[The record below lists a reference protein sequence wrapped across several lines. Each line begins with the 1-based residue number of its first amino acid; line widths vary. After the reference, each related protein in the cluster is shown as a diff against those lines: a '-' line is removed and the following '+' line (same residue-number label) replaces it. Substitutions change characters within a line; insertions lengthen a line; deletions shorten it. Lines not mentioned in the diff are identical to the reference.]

1 MIKVGIN
8 GFGRIGR
15 CVVRALQAS
24 PRKDEIEIV
33 HINDLCDA
41 KLSAHLLKY
50 DTTHGAF
57 PGAVAAAGEDKLSVA
72 GKDIGYS
79 QLRDATKL
87 PWGDLGVDVVMECTG
102 IFASKDK
109 AQVHLDAGGK
119 RVLISAPAKEVDLTV
134 CYGINH
140 EKITAEH
147 KIISNASCT
156 TNCLA
161 PPVKAIQDAIG
172 IETGWMSTVHAYTN
186 DQVTLDGP
194 HSDFRRARAAAESI
208 IPTKTGAAAAIGLV
222 MPELNGKMSGI
233 ALRVPVRNVSLVD
246 LTFLAARATSV
257 DEINGAVTKAA
268 EGPLKGILA
277 ICDEPLVSSDF
288 NGNSASSIFEVA
300 QTSVD
305 ASGKHAKILTWY
317 DNEWGFSNR
326 MLDTTTALAATL

>member
-24 PRKDEIEIV
+24 SRKDEIEIV
-33 HINDLCDA
+33 HVNDLCDA

-50 DTTHGAF
+50 DSTHGAF
-57 PGAVAAAGEDKLSVA
+57 PGEVAAKGGDVLSVA
-72 GKDIGYS
+72 GGEIGYS
-79 QLRDATKL
+79 SQRDATKL

-109 AQVHLDAGGK
+109 AQVHLDAGAK
-119 RVLISAPAKEVDLTV
+119 RVLVSAPAKGVDLTV

-140 EKITAEH
+140 GQLTAEH
-147 KIISNASCT
+147 KVVSNASCT

-161 PPVKAIQDAIG
+161 APVKAIHDAIG

-194 HSDFRRARAAAESI
+194 HSDFRRARSAAESI

-222 MPELNGKMSGI
+222 IPELNGKMSGI
-233 ALRVPVRNVSLVD
+233 ALRVPVKNVSLVD
-246 LTFLAARATSV
+246 LTFLASRATSV
-257 DEINGAVTKAA
+257 EEINGAVQAA
-268 EGPLKGILA
+268 ADGPMKGVLEV
-277 ICDEPLVSSDF
+277 CSEPLVSIDF
-288 NGNSASSIFEVA
+288 NGNPASSVFELE